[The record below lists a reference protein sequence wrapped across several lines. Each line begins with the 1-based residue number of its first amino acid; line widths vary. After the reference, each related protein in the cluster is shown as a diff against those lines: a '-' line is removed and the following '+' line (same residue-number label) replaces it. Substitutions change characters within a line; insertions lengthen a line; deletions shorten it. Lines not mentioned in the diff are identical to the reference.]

1 LRNGSR
7 EEMSEQI
14 PDELRQEKAREYAGI
29 TRRLFFVDLAL
40 GAVFLLVL
48 LFGGLSSGLRN
59 FLDFPQS
66 ARVTLYFLIVV
77 VSYGIIS
84 APLDFYR
91 GFVLPHRYGLS
102 LQSLKSWL
110 ADEAKG
116 GILALTFGTALVVVI
131 YLFLGTFPQIWWLLA
146 FAFMVLLTV
155 VLTNLAPVLILP
167 LFFKTEPLVDQEL
180 HKRLL
185 SLAERSHIKIR
196 NVFQIRLSSKTT
208 AGNAM
213 LMGWGNTRRIVIGDT
228 MLQRYTSE
236 DIEVVMAHELGHHRH
251 GDVVRLIVVQSAL
264 MLLSLYL
271 IHLTLN
277 WAVPRLDM
285 SGISDVAALPLLA
298 LVGTVFSLVLMPLS
312 NAYTRSLEETA
323 DRYSLATTGNP
334 EAFATMLTKL
344 TDQNLAEA
352 EPGRWSELLFYD
364 HPPYSKRVE
373 LAESYRKEVKR

>member
-1 LRNGSR
+1 
-7 EEMSEQI
+7 MSEQTL
-14 PDELRQEKAREYAGI
+14 DELRQKKAREYARI

-40 GAVFLLVL
+40 GAVFLSVL

-66 ARVTLYFLIVV
+66 ARVALYFLIVL

-84 APLDFYR
+84 APLNFYQ
-91 GFVLPHRYGLS
+91 GFILPHRYGLS
-102 LQSLKSWL
+102 HQSFKSWL

-116 GILALTFGTALVVVI
+116 GILALVLGTSLVVVI
-131 YLFLGTFPQIWWLLA
+131 YLFLETFPQTWWLLA
-146 FAFMVLLTV
+146 FAFMVLVTV
-155 VLTNLAPVLILP
+155 VLANLAPVLILP
-167 LFFKTEPLVDQEL
+167 LFFKTEPLADQEL
-180 HKRLL
+180 RKRLL

-228 MLQRYTSE
+228 MLQRYTPE
-236 DIEVVMAHELGHHRH
+236 EIEVVMAHELGHHRH
-251 GDVVRLIVVQSAL
+251 GDIIRLMVAQSAL
-264 MLLSLYL
+264 MLLGFYL
-271 IHLTLN
+271 MNLMLD

-298 LVGTVFSLVLMPLS
+298 LVGAAFALVLMPLS
-312 NAYTRSLEETA
+312 NAYSRHLEESA
-323 DRYSLATTGNP
+323 DRYSLAATENP
-334 EAFATMLTKL
+334 EAFAAMLTKL
-344 TDQNLAEA
+344 TDQNLSES
-352 EPGRWSELLFYD
+352 EPSRWSELLFYD

-373 LAESYRKEVKR
+373 LANRYRREGK